1 VRIVPVSEK
10 FKDFAKEITE
20 KLEKEKIRVDLD
32 NRNLTV
38 QKKIRSSE
46 MEWVPYTIV
55 VGEKEKES
63 KMFPIRI
70 RESGSVKKMKLE
82 EFVKIIREEVDDK
95 PFKGLPLQK
104 RLTDRPKFIASI

>member
-1 VRIVPVSEK
+1 
-10 FKDFAKEITE
+10 
-20 KLEKEKIRVDLD
+20 
-32 NRNLTV
+32 
-38 QKKIRSSE
+38 

-70 RESGSVKKMKLE
+70 REFGSVKKMKLE
-82 EFVKIIREEVDDK
+82 EFVEMIKREVDDK

-104 RLTDRPKFIASI
+104 KLTDRPKFIASI